1 MTENTHI
8 HVSIPGKEILYLKPT
23 DDGVLHLKSH
33 APDAKHVKYR
43 MDLEGSWKYL
53 PVKVHY
59 SIMVWAGVYML

>member
-1 MTENTHI
+1 MAENSHI
-8 HVSIPGKEILYLKPT
+8 HVSIPGKEIFLKLQH
-23 DDGVLHLKSH
+23 DGVLNLKSLS
-33 APDAKHVKYR
+33 PDAKHVKYR